1 MEEKN
6 IKTFKDL
13 YLFLQNFN
21 DNLFEWLETPWKG
34 KDKQESIYRL
44 FSYLNLLNKLNNYNV
59 CKGNYNLQTIEKIKN
74 MYDVFYNEKSKKIK
88 LKDKGDSSDLTFIN
102 KNDNKNILVSTSKNI
117 NKENIGKLD
126 IDKILTNFK
135 QYENNYTLSLCLVI
149 RDIKKFNKMIKKVEK
164 TNHLLLEYVN
174 KNDTILIDWNDL
186 NEAFIQFKKI
196 YKNKP
201 FDDLINSV
209 NKQTLIL
216 KIHQELTVY
225 KTLKIKNNNI
235 KEVLWGH
242 IQRSGKSY
250 IMAGNIIEDSKNKNK
265 CNYLILTTA
274 PNETILQYKNVL
286 NCSQLND
293 FNIINLD
300 GEYNK
305 NTIEENENNVKDKN
319 IIICSKQFL
328 QSKINDNNKITKTDK
343 INLIK
348 KVLKENKIKTKR
360 TYTEE
365 EIEELQKKYD
375 INFNN
380 IDKNDKIT
388 EIKWL
393 KNMNFEIR
401 FIDES
406 HNGGTT
412 ELSKKVLDFY
422 GKKSFTV
429 QITATYAK
437 PSNDFNIPKENWI
450 LWDLEDIKLCKNI
463 DIEKNK
469 QILIDK
475 HGEYFNKLLN
485 NYTIETI
492 KNEYS
497 KYPDLFLLTDRLTD
511 ETTKDII
518 DKTKNN
524 NYGWSCEACFLL
536 KQNNN
541 EKIEE
546 FQNEKE
552 TLKMWYRIFGK
563 YDKRNIPDD
572 EYPDKNV
579 FMKRIKNICNNPETK
594 SRFIDDFEE
603 PMVIMCFLPQNDIN
617 KISNTTKKLLEKYKV
632 IPEYD
637 IVIIN
642 SNISN
647 EPKKIIDDSRII
659 AKNNNKKGIL
669 VLSGKQC
676 SLGVSIKNCDIV
688 ILLNNNEGFD
698 MIYQMMFR
706 CMTEDKNKKC
716 GFVIDLNIHRV
727 IKMSID
733 YSQLIKPQEHPKDT
747 LKYILQEKIINLNG
761 DDWISS
767 FGNNNDEINK
777 ITENI
782 YNIYSSK
789 AKEVIESFLN
799 RFIFKE
805 LLLSKEQGIILKELF
820 VNNDTTKQK
829 NENKEQIEN
838 IKNEKI
844 KKGIEK
850 IIKDNK
856 EEINNEAEKED
867 DKLNYMDIIKHIIPL
882 ICLLTIHNKDTSL
895 NEMYEYVKDNKYV
908 YILLINQ
915 IKSWWGDK
923 ADENKINLLL
933 TIFNS
938 NLNND
943 KEIKMIIRTVK
954 ELFMKNKYNKNELS
968 KLIDKYLIPQE
979 LEKKNNA
986 EVSTPYSLRKDML
999 DKMPLEFWTK
1009 ENTVFEPCSGK
1020 GGFVID
1026 IIDRF
1031 MNGLKDKYPEEKKR
1045 YKIIVEK
1052 LLYFSDINNT
1062 NIFIC
1067 KLLIDP
1073 KNKYKLNYNEGNTL
1087 ELNIKEKWGLDGFD
1101 AVIGNPPYNS
1111 SGNTGT
1117 GNTIWQLFTKKSLNE
1132 WLLNNGYLLY
1142 VHPPGW
1148 RKPNTIK
1155 GKFYGLF
1162 ELMTQK
1168 NQIIYLSIHG
1178 IKDGKITFNCG
1189 TRYDWYLIEKK
1200 KKYKDTIIFDEE
1212 KKVSKYNLDKF
1223 KWLGNSNI
1231 DLIEKLISKNNNCN
1245 ILCDFSYSRLD
1256 KKIVSKIKTDEFKYP
1271 LIYLTPSK
1279 GVRYIYSKVNN
1290 KGHFKIPKVI
1300 IGETGIENAIND
1312 YDGKY
1317 GMTQDSFGILIN
1329 NKNEGDEI
1337 LKVITS
1343 SKFINFIKKSCSWS
1357 NFRIDYRLF
1366 KDLKRDFWKE
1376 FI

>member
-1 MEEKN
+1 MAEIN

-21 DNLFEWLETPWKG
+21 ENLLEWLEIPWKG
-34 KDKQESIYRL
+34 KDKQESIFRL
-44 FSYLNLLNKLNNYNV
+44 FSYLNLLNKLNNYDV

-74 MYDVFYNEKSKKIK
+74 MNDIFYNEKHKKIK

-102 KNDNKNILVSTSKNI
+102 KNNDKNILASTSKNI

-149 RDIKKFNKMIKKVEK
+149 RDSKKFNKMIKKVEN
-164 TNHLLLEYVN
+164 TNHKLLEYVN
-174 KNDTILIDWNDL
+174 KEDTILIDWNNL
-186 NEAFIQFKKI
+186 NEAFIQFKNI
-196 YKNKP
+196 YKNKS
-201 FDDLINSV
+201 FDELINNI
-209 NKQTLIL
+209 NKQTLIFKL
-216 KIHQELTVY
+216 HQELTVY
-225 KTLKIKNNNI
+225 KTLKIKNNKI
-235 KEVLWGH
+235 KEILWGH

-250 IMAGNIIEDSKNKNK
+250 IMAGTIIEDSKNKNK

-274 PNETILQYKNVL
+274 PNETILQYNNVL

-305 NTIEENENNVKDKN
+305 NTIDENENNIKDKN

-343 INLIK
+343 VNLIK
-348 KVLKENKIKTKR
+348 KILKENKIKTKK
-360 TYTEE
+360 TYTDEE
-365 EIEELQKKYD
+365 MEELQKKYD

-380 IDKNDKIT
+380 IEKINKIT
-388 EIKWL
+388 EIEWL

-437 PSNDFNIPKENWI
+437 PSNDFNIQKENLI

-469 QILIDK
+469 QLLINK
-475 HGEYFNKLLN
+475 HGEYFKKLLN

-492 KNEYS
+492 KTEYS
-497 KYPDLFLLTDRLTD
+497 KYPDLFLLTDRLTE
-511 ETTKDII
+511 ETTKEII

-541 EKIEE
+541 DKIEE

-563 YDKRNIPDD
+563 YDKRNIPDK
-572 EYPDKNV
+572 EYPDDNV

-603 PMVIMCFLPQNDIN
+603 PMVIMCFLPLKDIN

-632 IPEYD
+632 IPDYD

-642 SNISN
+642 SDISN
-647 EPKKIIDDSRII
+647 KPKKIIDDSRII

-669 VLSGKQC
+669 VLIGKQC

-767 FGNNNDEINK
+767 FGNNNNEINK

-799 RFIFKE
+799 RFRFKE

-820 VNNDTTKQK
+820 VKNFTTKQIK
-829 NENKEQIEN
+829 DIKEQIEN
-838 IKNEKI
+838 IKDEKI

-856 EEINNEAEKED
+856 EDKNNETQEKDD

-882 ICLLTIHNKDTSL
+882 ICLLTIHNEDTSL

-908 YILLINQ
+908 YTLLINQ

-999 DKMPLEFWTK
+999 DKMPPEFWTK

-1045 YKIIVEK
+1045 YKVIVEK

-1101 AVIGNPPYNS
+1101 AVIGNPPYN
-1111 SGNTGT
+1111 GKGINTGH
-1117 GNTIWQLFTKKSLNE
+1117 TIWQFFTFKSLKY

-1142 VHPPGW
+1142 VHPSGW
-1148 RKPNTIK
+1148 RKIESYKIENE
-1155 GKFYGLF
+1155 YLN
-1162 ELMTQK
+1162 ELMIK
-1168 NQIIYLSIHG
+1168 NNNMLYLEIHDT
-1178 IKDGKITFNCG
+1178 KDGLKTFNCG
-1189 TRYDWYLIEKK
+1189 TKYDWYLIKK
-1200 KKYKDTIIFDEE
+1200 KQNNNKTIIIDD
-1212 KKVSKYNLDKF
+1212 KYNKI
-1223 KWLGNSNI
+1223 KMNISNMQYI
-1231 DLIEKLISKNNNCN
+1231 PNNNIELYYKLFGDNNLVYDRCYTH
-1245 ILCDFSYSRLD
+1245 SST
-1256 KKIVSKIKTDEFKYP
+1256 KKTVSKIENKEFKYKI
-1271 LIYLTPSK
+1271 LHSTTQKGERYL
-1279 GVRYIYSKVNN
+1279 YSNNN
-1290 KGHFKIPKVI
+1290 KDGLFDKSKIMF
-1300 IGETGIENAIND
+1300 G
-1312 YDGKY
+1312 
-1317 GMTQDSFGILIN
+1317 DSGIN
-1329 NKNEGDEI
+1329 NCVIDFEGKIGCSEHIICLKINSKKEGNKIKNI
-1337 LKVITS
+1337 LENK
-1343 SKFINFIKKSCSWS
+1343 KFKDFINACSWS
-1357 NFRIDYRLF
+1357 NYQINWKIF
-1366 KDLKRDFWKE
+1366 KSLKNFDEIKK
-1376 FI
+1376 ILDI

>member
-1 MEEKN
+1 M
-6 IKTFKDL
+6 
-13 YLFLQNFN
+13 
-21 DNLFEWLETPWKG
+21 
-34 KDKQESIYRL
+34 
-44 FSYLNLLNKLNNYNV
+44 
-59 CKGNYNLQTIEKIKN
+59 
-74 MYDVFYNEKSKKIK
+74 
-88 LKDKGDSSDLTFIN
+88 
-102 KNDNKNILVSTSKNI
+102 
-117 NKENIGKLD
+117 
-126 IDKILTNFK
+126 
-135 QYENNYTLSLCLVI
+135 
-149 RDIKKFNKMIKKVEK
+149 
-164 TNHLLLEYVN
+164 
-174 KNDTILIDWNDL
+174 
-186 NEAFIQFKKI
+186 
-196 YKNKP
+196 
-201 FDDLINSV
+201 
-209 NKQTLIL
+209 
-216 KIHQELTVY
+216 
-225 KTLKIKNNNI
+225 
-235 KEVLWGH
+235 
-242 IQRSGKSY
+242 
-250 IMAGNIIEDSKNKNK
+250 
-265 CNYLILTTA
+265 
-274 PNETILQYKNVL
+274 
-286 NCSQLND
+286 
-293 FNIINLD
+293 
-300 GEYNK
+300 
-305 NTIEENENNVKDKN
+305 
-319 IIICSKQFL
+319 
-328 QSKINDNNKITKTDK
+328 
-343 INLIK
+343 NLIK
-348 KVLKENKIKTKR
+348 KILKENKIKTKK
-360 TYTEE
+360 TYTDEE
-365 EIEELQKKYD
+365 MEELQKKYD

-393 KNMNFEIR
+393 KNMSFEIR

-469 QILIDK
+469 QLLINK
-475 HGEYFNKLLN
+475 HGEYFKKLLN

-492 KNEYS
+492 KTEYS

-563 YDKRNIPDD
+563 YDKKNIPDN
-572 EYPDKNV
+572 EYPDETV

-617 KISNTTKKLLEKYKV
+617 KISKTTKKLLEKYKV
-632 IPEYD
+632 IPDYN

-642 SNISN
+642 SNISHD
-647 EPKKIIDDSRII
+647 PKKIIDDSRII

-688 ILLNNNEGFD
+688 LLLNNNEGFD

-716 GFVIDLNIHRV
+716 GFVIDLNINRV

-799 RFIFKE
+799 RFRFKE

-820 VNNDTTKQK
+820 VKNFTTKQIK
-829 NENKEQIEN
+829 EIKEQIEN
-838 IKNEKI
+838 IKDEKI

-856 EEINNEAEKED
+856 EDKNNDTQEKED

-882 ICLLTIHNKDTSL
+882 ICLLTIHNKDTTL
-895 NEMYEYVKDNKYV
+895 NEMYEYIKDNKYV
-908 YILLINQ
+908 YNLLIQQ

-923 ADENKINLLL
+923 VNKNKINLLL
-933 TIFNS
+933 TIFNL

-968 KLIDKYLIPQE
+968 KLMDKYLIPQE
-979 LEKKNNA
+979 LEKKNHA
-986 EVSTPYSLRKDML
+986 EVSTPYSLRKNKL
-999 DKMPLEFWTK
+999 DKMPPEFWTK

-1132 WLLNNGYLLY
+1132 WLLNNGYLLF

-1148 RKPNTIK
+1148 RKPNTVK

-1162 ELMTQK
+1162 ELMTQE
-1168 NQIIYLSIHG
+1168 NQMIYLSIHG

-1200 KKYKDTIIFDEE
+1200 KKYKDTIILDEE

-1279 GVRYIYSKVNN
+1279 GVRYMYSKVNN

-1329 NKNEGDEI
+1329 DKNEGEKI
-1337 LKVITS
+1337 LKAIKS
-1343 SKFINFIKKSCSWS
+1343 LNFINFIKKSCSWS

-1366 KDLKRDFWKE
+1366 KNLKKDFWKE